1 MRIPRH
7 ERPWVMCAIF
17 LLFVLLTIYDKKNN
31 PNSRVAMNN
40 KTQKGKVSVTKYNAG
55 GTQYGNNNSLSG
67 EDYYNDDDEGSEQN
81 DIDDD
86 DDDDDDNNNNDRIGT
101 TVSVDD
107 LPGVPST
114 DFNFCTVPYVFI
126 RDANR
131 TVDIPYQCDGPYY
144 RSFISHLR
152 AFSDDMVTQ
161 GEQSFDWGHRTTLP
175 ANRKYLFLG
184 NSHTRQTGMALLC
197 QLNVRNTESLEQR
210 NLAMARRY
218 DLDNGA
224 QVYLVANSYVV
235 HSPKWVELL
244 EKQIGVKLTDFDAV
258 VLGLFN
264 TCNADVNTTFTKEMK
279 EMTDEGSG
287 VDCMKQE
294 GPSLKDVAAAYPGPL
309 VYVSMFAT
317 YRHSTYSQ
325 AREDANK
332 LRSRSNLLYLD
343 GRQYIRMDGME
354 ECGSP
359 KRDALSDC
367 ANDEDARR
375 HHHRCVGKFGGHPD
389 LIAWDVV
396 EFLYKHVSA
405 AETAK
410 S

>member
-7 ERPWVMCAIF
+7 ERPWVACAIF

-31 PNSRVAMNN
+31 PNSRVVANS
-40 KTQKGKVSVTKYNAG
+40 KTQKERKSVVKYNPNGAK
-55 GTQYGNNNSLSG
+55 YGNNNSLSG
-67 EDYYNDDDEGSEQN
+67 EGYY
-81 DIDDD
+81 DDD
-86 DDDDDDNNNNDRIGT
+86 DDDVDGGSDQDRVDDDDDRISAPDS
-101 TVSVDD
+101 SVNLDD
-107 LPGVPST
+107 LADVPST
-114 DFNFCTVPYVFI
+114 DFNFCTVPYVLM
-126 RDANR
+126 RDTNR

-161 GEQSFDWGHRTTLP
+161 GEQSFDWGHRSTLP

-184 NSHTRQTGMALLC
+184 NSHTRQTAMALLC
-197 QLNVRNTESLEQR
+197 QLNVRNTESLEQK

-218 DLDNGA
+218 DLDNDA
-224 QVYLVANSYVV
+224 QVFLVVNSYVV

-244 EKQIGVKLTDFDAV
+244 EKQVGVKLADFDAV

-264 TCNADVNTTFTKEMK
+264 TCNADVNTTFTTEMK
-279 EMTDEGSG
+279 EMTDEDAQ
-287 VDCMKQE
+287 VDCMNQE
-294 GPSLKDVAAAYPGPL
+294 GPSLKDVAAVYSGPL
-309 VYVSMFAT
+309 LYVSMFAT
-317 YRHSTYSQ
+317 YRYYTYSQ
-325 AREDANK
+325 DKEDASK

-359 KRDALSDC
+359 KRDELVDC

-396 EFLYKHVSA
+396 EFLYRHVSS
-405 AETAK
+405 AETAE

>member
-7 ERPWVMCAIF
+7 ERPWVACAIF
-17 LLFVLLTIYDKKNN
+17 LLFVLLTMYDKKNN
-31 PNSRVAMNN
+31 PNSRVVANN
-40 KTQKGKVSVTKYNAG
+40 KTQKEKISATKYD
-55 GTQYGNNNSLSG
+55 TSSVDKYGNNSPLPG
-67 EDYYNDDDEGSEQN
+67 QDYY
-81 DIDDD
+81 DDD
-86 DDDDDDNNNNDRIGT
+86 DDGGNDEQDGVDDDDDYRIGAPND
-101 TVSVDD
+101 SINLDD
-107 LPGVPST
+107 LPDVPST
-114 DFNFCTVPYVFI
+114 DFNFCTAPYVLM
-126 RDANR
+126 RDSNR

-184 NSHTRQTGMALLC
+184 NSHTRQTAMALLC
-197 QLNVRNTESLEQR
+197 QLNVRNTESLEQK

-224 QVYLVANSYVV
+224 QVYLVVNSYVV
-235 HSPKWVELL
+235 HSPKWVGLL
-244 EKQIGVKLTDFDAV
+244 EKQVGVNLTDFDAV

-264 TCNADVNTTFTKEMK
+264 TCNSDVNTTFTKEMK
-279 EMTDEGSG
+279 EMTDEDAG
-287 VDCMKQE
+287 VDCMNQE
-294 GPSLKDVAAAYPGPL
+294 GPSLKNVAAVYPGPL
-309 VYVSMFAT
+309 LYVSMFAT
-317 YRHSTYSQ
+317 YRYYTYSQ
-325 AREDANK
+325 DKEDASK

-359 KRDALSDC
+359 KRDELSDC

-375 HHHRCVGKFGGHPD
+375 HQHRCVGKFGGHPD

-396 EFLYKHVSA
+396 EFLYRHVSA
-405 AETAK
+405 AE